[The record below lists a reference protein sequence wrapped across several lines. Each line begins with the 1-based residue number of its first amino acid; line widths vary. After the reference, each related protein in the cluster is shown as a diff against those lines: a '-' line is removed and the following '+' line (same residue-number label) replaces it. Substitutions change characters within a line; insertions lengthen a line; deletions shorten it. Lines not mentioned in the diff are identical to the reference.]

1 MEINDFISKLDVV
14 FEETD
19 LTTIKPET
27 LFKQLEEWDSMLAL
41 SMIAMVDDEYGLKLT
56 GDDIRTSTTIEE
68 LFSKVKAKA

>member
-56 GDDIRTSTTIEE
+56 GDDIRTSNTIEE